1 MIGLL
6 SAVFNISVCV
16 GFPITVFIVLLAK
29 SKKLN
34 TELKIFIVGICT
46 YLAAQIL
53 FRQPLLAILQNIDS
67 YRILISTNR
76 VAYVAVLAVTAACAE
91 EVGRYIAFRFF
102 VKNPEQQ
109 NTPLYFGLGHGGIEA
124 LSVGV
129 NNVILLVCS
138 PYTLI
143 NMGADVALAGVE
155 RISTLLAQV
164 AFSYIVFCSY
174 RKEKYRYLILAI
186 ILHTAYDLPII
197 LLDYGVSPFIF
208 DRGAKPLR
216 RYELLG
222 GISLLSP
229 EYLLSFERCPFH
241 TETPDHYALVSY
253 LIDLLVSQS
262 SALMPLHSKAG
273 YQSAGGHL

>member
-208 DRGAKPLR
+208 EIGLF
-216 RYELLG
+216 L
-222 GISLLSP
+222 
-229 EYLLSFERCPFH
+229 F
-241 TETPDHYALVSY
+241 
-253 LIDLLVSQS
+253 
-262 SALMPLHSKAG
+262 SAILFYIKKE
-273 YQSAGGHL
+273 

>member
-109 NTPLYFGLGHGGIEA
+109 NTPLYFGLGHGGIESRCCA
-124 LSVGV
+124 GWCRTNFHITGSSSIFLYSFLQLSKG
-129 NNVILLVCS
+129 
-138 PYTLI
+138 
-143 NMGADVALAGVE
+143 
-155 RISTLLAQV
+155 
-164 AFSYIVFCSY
+164 
-174 RKEKYRYLILAI
+174 K
-186 ILHTAYDLPII
+186 
-197 LLDYGVSPFIF
+197 
-208 DRGAKPLR
+208 
-216 RYELLG
+216 
-222 GISLLSP
+222 ISLFDTGNHP
-229 EYLLSFERCPFH
+229 
-241 TETPDHYALVSY
+241 SY
-253 LIDLLVSQS
+253 SIRS
-262 SALMPLHSKAG
+262 SYYIA
-273 YQSAGGHL
+273 

>member
-124 LSVGV
+124 LS
-129 NNVILLVCS
+129 LE
-138 PYTLI
+138 LI
-143 NMGADVALAGVE
+143 MLYCLFARL
-155 RISTLLAQV
+155 T
-164 AFSYIVFCSY
+164 
-174 RKEKYRYLILAI
+174 
-186 ILHTAYDLPII
+186 H
-197 LLDYGVSPFIF
+197 
-208 DRGAKPLR
+208 
-216 RYELLG
+216 
-222 GISLLSP
+222 
-229 EYLLSFERCPFH
+229 
-241 TETPDHYALVSY
+241 
-253 LIDLLVSQS
+253 
-262 SALMPLHSKAG
+262 
-273 YQSAGGHL
+273 